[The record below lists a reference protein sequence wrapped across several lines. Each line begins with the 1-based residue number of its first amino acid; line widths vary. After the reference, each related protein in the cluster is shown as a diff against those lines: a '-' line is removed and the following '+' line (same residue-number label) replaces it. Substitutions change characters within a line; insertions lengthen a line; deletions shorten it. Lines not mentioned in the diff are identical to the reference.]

1 MPSEWLKEMQQGRET
16 EVRCARVPEES
27 CVLGHI
33 PSLSVCPVPHACP
46 TSEQGP
52 GHVPAAAAEQRSS
65 RRDRQPTRLPAD
77 DSAQDGEEDGGGL
90 KVFQPSLTSF
100 VVSSLASLVV
110 VGAAIYYANRM
121 HRPAKSARGIQSG
134 LLIAS
139 ELDRVYNYLSTP
151 DFRTE
156 WHFNAVEVS
165 GPAIDHSAVPGE
177 MFAEELRVGGR
188 DVNLDWNVLE
198 RQFPTSPQTTFAE
211 FVVEGTAAV
220 DSPSG
225 PARKEHWRQVF
236 RMRAGPQ
243 QFGGG
248 DQVHV
253 EFELIVDGKDAKDT
267 PDKWRKSLLRSIKR
281 LVPPAP
287 CPKRTQRAHAQECA
301 GNTDLPHQPP
311 TGHWR
316 MPRTG
321 LRKTRGCIRRRTR
334 SRQKTSAGGK
344 KSRRARPRRHLPPP
358 QGRVQQTR
366 RRRRRR
372 RHKRIARNRR
382 ARKASGEIVAELST
396 ERSRIAQWIRSFDD
410 TPEA

>member
-1 MPSEWLKEMQQGRET
+1 M
-16 EVRCARVPEES
+16 
-27 CVLGHI
+27 LGHV
-33 PSLSVCPVPHACP
+33 PSLSVCPVPHAWP
-46 TSEQGP
+46 TSKQGT
-52 GHVPAAAAEQRSS
+52 GHAPAAAAEQRPS
-65 RRDRQPTRLPAD
+65 RRDRQPARLPAD
-77 DSAQDGEEDGGGL
+77 DSAQGDEEDGGGP

-100 VVSSLASLVV
+100 GVSLLASLVV

-220 DSPSG
+220 DSPSE

-281 LVPPAP
+281 LVTPAH
-287 CPKRTQRAHAQECA
+287 CPKRTQRAHAQKCA
-301 GNTDLPHQPP
+301 GNTDLPHRPP

-321 LRKTRGCIRRRTR
+321 LRKTRGRVRRRTR
-334 SRQKTSAGGK
+334 SGKKTSAGGK
-344 KSRRARPRRHLPPP
+344 NSRQERPRRDLPPP
-358 QGRVQQTR
+358 QGKVQQTR
-366 RRRRRR
+366 KKRRN
-372 RHKRIARNRR
+372 RHGRMARNRR
-382 ARKASGEIVAELST
+382 ARKASGEIVAKPSA
-396 ERSRIAQWIRSFDD
+396 ERSKWIRSFDD
-410 TPEA
+410 TSEA